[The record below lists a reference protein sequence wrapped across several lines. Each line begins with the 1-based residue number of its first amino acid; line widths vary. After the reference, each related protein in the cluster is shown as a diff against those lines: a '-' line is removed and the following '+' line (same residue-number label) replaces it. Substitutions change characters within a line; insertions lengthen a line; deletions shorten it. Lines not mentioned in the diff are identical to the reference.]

1 MTNVT
6 PRGALRAVAGA
17 ALAAL
22 ATAGCE
28 ESVELGSACAPVESP
43 LGCAQEHPG
52 GEVSIVRPS
61 GSDTD
66 SVPDRG
72 TVVGPSSDA
81 AAAVSVVPAGDAGI
95 AVRKDSLLVE
105 NPSFERNGGVGGDV
119 LLDKLISLFPLVNLV
134 FADLPS
140 WYACFPLA
148 VSSVTLLDSPDAGIA
163 PSPTGDYL
171 SFVVNGTSVRQQLPA
186 PMVPGA
192 AYAFAFDVISDE
204 PELYLE
210 ARGATAL
217 CGDGVV
223 LGRSPV
229 LPTSGTWAPS
239 CVTFTADQAYD
250 YLLLAP
256 GHEGRAPGLTSR
268 VRIDGL
274 RQVESCP

>member
-6 PRGALRAVAGA
+6 PRGALSAVAGA
-17 ALAAL
+17 ALAAM
-22 ATAGCE
+22 AIAGCE
-28 ESVELGSACAPVESP
+28 ESVELGSACAPLESP

-52 GEVSIVRPS
+52 GEVSIVRPTGTS
-61 GSDTD
+61 P
-66 SVPDRG
+66 VPDG
-72 TVVGPSSDA
+72 GATVGPSSDA
-81 AAAVSVVPAGDAGI
+81 ATSGLDVPADNAGI
-95 AVRKDSLLVE
+95 AERTAPLLVK

-119 LLDKLISLFPLVNLV
+119 LLDKLISLFPLVNLI

-140 WYACFPLA
+140 WYACFPLS
-148 VSSVTLLDSPDAGIA
+148 VSSVTLLDSPDAGLA

-192 AYAFAFDVISDE
+192 GYAFAFDVISDE
-204 PELYLE
+204 PGLYLE

-223 LGRSPV
+223 LGRSPA
-229 LPTSGTWAPS
+229 LPTSGSWTPS
-239 CVTFTADQAYD
+239 CVAFTADQAYD

-256 GHEGRAPGLTSR
+256 GHEGRAPGPTSR

-274 RQVESCP
+274 RQVASCP